1 MNRYKKCSNLFY
13 GEWVAVV
20 GNFSS
25 RHGQGGE
32 LESFRM
38 IRDGILTGT
47 RELWALRRDDEINC
61 NNSRKWKFNKLGKR
75 KGEQWFWLSFELSFE
90 LFQEMIPARTMELI
104 GND

>member
-1 MNRYKKCSNLFY
+1 M
-13 GEWVAVV
+13 V

-32 LESFRM
+32 LKSFRM

-61 NNSRKWKFNKLGKR
+61 NNSRELKFNKLGRR
-75 KGEQWFWLSFELSFE
+75 KGEQWFWLSFETT
-90 LFQEMIPARTMELI
+90 QDMIRAGAVELI
-104 GND
+104 DNNCN